1 VYRSSQFTK
10 TETRDPPA
18 SMTAES
24 NSAGSAGG
32 SSKINNSNNNNT
44 GSRGEES
51 GTAHGKSAA
60 STAAAVPARGSQ
72 GSVPHSES
80 LGYGTASSL
89 SVTGSTGSQ
98 LYGRA
103 DAVNGSL
110 MTAYEKL
117 TFELENDD
125 NVQKEITL
133 GRRIGF
139 YRIRGELGTGNF
151 SQVKLATH
159 ALTKEKVA
167 IKILDKTKL
176 DAKTQRL
183 LSREVSVME
192 RLHHPC
198 VIRLYEVMESVAK
211 IHIVMEYAPGG
222 ELFTKITSE
231 GRFSERHA
239 RVIFSQVASAIKHM
253 HDHNVIHRDLKA
265 ENVFFSGPSHVKVG
279 DFGFST
285 LAKPQQE
292 LNTFCGSPPYAAP
305 ELFRDDSYQGPRV
318 DIWALGIMLYF
329 MLTGLMPFRADTVGR
344 LKKLILAG
352 EYSMPAFLSEPAQ
365 ALIASILR
373 LSPPDRATMSDIQ
386 SSAWLEGEEF
396 LPALEKYEMN
406 PRRVAN
412 RADLRPEELEVR
424 KNLQQLGISESLLEE
439 ASGKSYRS
447 SITGTYRIALHKV
460 HKRES
465 GEITFTP
472 PSSAALSRQERQ
484 RGGGGGG
491 GGGGGRRGGGDR
503 QQQQQQQ
510 QQASSKACT
519 VL

>member
-1 VYRSSQFTK
+1 
-10 TETRDPPA
+10 
-18 SMTAES
+18 
-24 NSAGSAGG
+24 
-32 SSKINNSNNNNT
+32 
-44 GSRGEES
+44 
-51 GTAHGKSAA
+51 
-60 STAAAVPARGSQ
+60 
-72 GSVPHSES
+72 
-80 LGYGTASSL
+80 
-89 SVTGSTGSQ
+89 
-98 LYGRA
+98 
-103 DAVNGSL
+103 
-110 MTAYEKL
+110 
-117 TFELENDD
+117 
-125 NVQKEITL
+125 
-133 GRRIGF
+133 
-139 YRIRGELGTGNF
+139 
-151 SQVKLATH
+151 
-159 ALTKEKVA
+159 
-167 IKILDKTKL
+167 
-176 DAKTQRL
+176 
-183 LSREVSVME
+183 ME

-239 RVIFSQVASAIKHM
+239 RVISLKWLRPSSTWPRTFS
-253 HDHNVIHRDLKA
+253 
-265 ENVFFSGPSHVKVG
+265 
-279 DFGFST
+279 
-285 LAKPQQE
+285 
-292 LNTFCGSPPYAAP
+292 SPA
-305 ELFRDDSYQGPRV
+305 L

-386 SSAWLEGEEF
+386 SSAWLEE
-396 LPALEKYEMN
+396 
-406 PRRVAN
+406 
-412 RADLRPEELEVR
+412 
-424 KNLQQLGISESLLEE
+424 
-439 ASGKSYRS
+439 RS
-447 SITGTYRIALHKV
+447 SYPLWRSEWLTGPICDPKNWSFREILSIVNNWDLSDCAAQV

-510 QQASSKACT
+510 QASSKACT